1 MNGKTV
7 RLLILAL
14 GFFWLAPLN
23 IQAADG
29 AEPPASG
36 AESTSIE
43 ALRHEVEV
51 LKQTVRRLEEVISE
65 MEKHPSHPQAPLE
78 STTPTQVDKTAPA
91 TVPAV
96 QEATEPPAAVAAEP
110 SALQD
115 TGRGG
120 SSATVPAAKKP
131 AEPSA
136 ATAAVAPIPANTG
149 NNAPSIP
156 QQWRSIE
163 RGMGAEQI
171 EALLGTPQQKFAV
184 GGNTVWYYQYPNNKR
199 GSVTFSGD
207 MEVSGWQKPPF
218 GGF

>member
-1 MNGKTV
+1 MNGKTI

-23 IQAADG
+23 IQAAGG
-29 AEPPASG
+29 AEPPAGG

-43 ALRHEVEV
+43 ALRHEVEM

-65 MEKHPSHPQAPLE
+65 MEKQPSHPKTPLE
-78 STTPTQVDKTAPA
+78 STTPRPVDKTAPA
-91 TVPAV
+91 AVPAV
-96 QEATEPPAAVAAEP
+96 QEATGPPAAAAAEP
-110 SALQD
+110 SALPD
-115 TGRGG
+115 TGRGS
-120 SSATVPAAKKP
+120 SSATVPAAQEATETP
-131 AEPSA
+131 AA
-136 ATAAVAPIPANTG
+136 AAAVTATPGNTA
-149 NNAPSIP
+149 NNAPSLS

-171 EALLGTPQQKFAV
+171 EALLGAPQQKFSV
-184 GGNTVWYYQYPNNKR
+184 GGNTVWYYQYPNNRR

-207 MEVSGWQKPPF
+207 RQVSGWQKPPF